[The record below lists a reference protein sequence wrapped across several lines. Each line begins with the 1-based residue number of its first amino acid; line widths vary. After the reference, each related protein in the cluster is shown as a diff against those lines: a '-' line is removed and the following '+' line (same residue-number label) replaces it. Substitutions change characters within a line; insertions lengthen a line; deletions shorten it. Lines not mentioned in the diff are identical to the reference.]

1 MPFDIGGFIYNGDRI
16 ENDARAG
23 IVTDGLVLHLDAG
36 IPESYPRSGTTWF
49 DLSGNDNN
57 GTLTNGPTYNGV
69 NGGVINFD
77 GVNDHINLG
86 TQVIS
91 LVPNAFSVEGF
102 FKTSALSSDDTYQ
115 NIWGGGRI
123 SASSYTGIA
132 VGNLTSAYADESFHA
147 VINAG
152 TLQMIVREGS
162 GFYFDGKY
170 HHFVVNI
177 SPGNNTIYI
186 DGVQK
191 SVTYRYGTINTD
203 IGGLDGFTN
212 DAIYVGRRA
221 YDASAGHFNGKI
233 PLVRMYNRAL
243 TATEI
248 TQNFNTQ
255 RARFGV

>member
-23 IVTDGLVLHLDAG
+23 IVTNGLVLHLDAG
-36 IPESYPRSGTTWF
+36 IPESYPLSGTTWY
-49 DLSGNDNN
+49 DLSGNSD
-57 GTLTNGPTYNGV
+57 GTITNGPTYN
-69 NGGVINFD
+69 NQSGGVINFD

-91 LVPNAFSVEGF
+91 LAPNAFSVEGF
-102 FKTSALSSDDTYQ
+102 FKTSALSAEDTYQ
-115 NIWGGGRI
+115 NIWGAGRI
-123 SASSYTGIA
+123 STSSNFTGISI
-132 VGNLTSAYADESFHA
+132 GNLTGGYADESFHA
-147 VINAG
+147 MINAG
-152 TLQMIVREGS
+152 TLQMYVREGS

-170 HHFVVNI
+170 HHFVVNV

-191 SVTYRYGTINTD
+191 TVTYAAGSIDTD
-203 IGGLDGFTN
+203 VGGLDGFTN

-221 YDASAGHFNGKI
+221 FDASAGHFNGNI

-243 TATEI
+243 SPAEI
-248 TQNFNTQ
+248 AQNFNAQ
-255 RARFGV
+255 RARFGI